1 MKDNGKQRILVLAIM
16 HLFNDGYLA
25 ALPLLLP
32 FITKDINIPMF
43 LVGFLSSTLSFS
55 GMILAIPAGSLAA
68 KRGTMKLLCFAILL
82 YALSFLIL
90 SAAENYILVVFVF
103 LIASIGFGIFH
114 PLAFS
119 AVASSSK
126 NNMGKRMGTF
136 AATGDI
142 GKLAIASLMTFLITL
157 IGWRRGAFYYGLLA
171 LIFFLFTVLIIKKEN
186 KGIRTDKKLN
196 FGILKEKPFLCAN
209 TTSFLDTM
217 ANGSVFA
224 FLPILLVH
232 RGYSTNY
239 IASITILFF
248 IGNLLGKVI
257 TGYLVD
263 KLGNRRVLVI
273 SELLI
278 TIAYICLA
286 STTSLIVIMALSLLL
301 GFLTKG
307 SVPITTTLVAES
319 VDANNF
325 DEAFALS
332 SFFTSLASTITPLLL
347 GAVAGM
353 LSTPAI
359 FYITAILALMTII
372 SAIYK
377 GQPKFIS

>member
-1 MKDNGKQRILVLAIM
+1 MLKMKDNGKQRLLVLAVM

-32 FITKDINIPMF
+32 FITADIHIPMF
-43 LVGFLSSTLSFS
+43 LVGFLSSVLSFS
-55 GMILAIPAGSLAA
+55 GMLLAIPAGTLAA
-68 KRGTMKLLCFAILL
+68 KRGAMHLLCFAVLL
-82 YALSFLIL
+82 YAFAFIIL
-90 SAAENYILVVFVF
+90 AAAKNYMLVVLAFI
-103 LIASIGFGIFH
+103 IASIGFGVFH

-119 AVASSSK
+119 SVASSGK
-126 NNMGKRMGTF
+126 TNMGKRMGTF

-142 GKLAIASLMTFLITL
+142 GKLAIASLLTFLVTV

-171 LIFFLFTVLIIKKEN
+171 LIFFFIVALSIKKEN
-186 KGIRTDKKLN
+186 KSKRTDKKLN
-196 FGILKEKPFLCAN
+196 FGILKKKSFLLAN

-224 FLPILLVH
+224 FLPFLLLY
-232 RGYSTNY
+232 RGYSTAY
-239 IASITILFF
+239 IASFTVLFF

-263 KLGNRRVLVI
+263 KLGNRRVLII

-278 TIAYICLA
+278 AIAYICLA
-286 STTSLIVIMALSLLL
+286 STTSLTVIMALSLLL

-319 VDANNF
+319 VEADSF
-325 DEAFALS
+325 DEAFSLS
-332 SFFTSLASTITPLLL
+332 SFFTSLASTITPLIL
-347 GAVAGM
+347 GAIAGA
-353 LSTPAI
+353 LSTPAV
-359 FYITAILALMTII
+359 FYITAFFAVMTII
-372 SAIYK
+372 SALYK
-377 GQPKFIS
+377 A